1 MRINKQIVIEC
12 SEEEMNMVGGFIDF
26 LENIDEDDWNEAA
39 SILGNDIYDRVNN
52 FYRLM
57 EVTKGI

>member
-12 SEEEMNMVGGFIDF
+12 SEEEMNTVGGFIDF
-26 LENIDEDDWNEAA
+26 LENIDEDDWNEATA
-39 SILGNDIYDRVNN
+39 ILGNDICDRVND

-57 EVTKGI
+57 EVTKGR